1 MATYEEANAI
11 CEFLRG
17 RITIEPLVGIICGSG
32 LGHVANR
39 IVKPIIIPYK
49 EIPGFPHTTVEG
61 HKGNL
66 VFGTLGGK
74 NVLVMQGRFHAYE
87 GYSQQQITLPVRVMR
102 LMGCEYFFAISATG
116 GLHPNYDAGDIM
128 ILKDHISIP
137 ALAGISPLT
146 GLNDERFGPRFPAL
160 SDIYSKELRL
170 LTQHVAEE
178 MGIGKLMH
186 EGVYVCCCG
195 PTYDT
200 PAEARL
206 LQMLG
211 GDVAGMST
219 TAETIVAHH
228 AGMHVLALSLIAN
241 RETFEIDHE
250 QKANHEE
257 VLEMALHRGDT
268 IATLITRVL
277 AAL

>member
-1 MATYEEANAI
+1 MATYEETNAI
-11 CEFLRG
+11 CEFLRE
-17 RITIEPLVGIICGSG
+17 RISITPLVGIICGSG
-32 LGHVANR
+32 LGQLANR
-39 IVKPIIIPYK
+39 ISKPVIIPYK
-49 EIPGFPHTTVEG
+49 EIPGFPHATVQG

-66 VFGTLGGK
+66 VFGTLSGK
-74 NVLVMQGRFHAYE
+74 NVMVMQGRFHAYE
-87 GYSQQQITLPVRVMR
+87 GYTQQQITLPVRVMR
-102 LMGCEYFFAISATG
+102 LMGCEYLFAISATG
-116 GLHPNYDAGDIM
+116 GLHPNYDVGDIM
-128 ILKDHISIP
+128 VLKDHISIP

-160 SDIYSKELRL
+160 SDIYSKELRS
-170 LTQHVAEE
+170 LTLRVAEQ

-211 GDVAGMST
+211 ADVAGMST

-228 AGMHVLALSLIAN
+228 AGMRVLALSLVAN
-241 RETFEIDHE
+241 RESFELGHE
-250 QKANHEE
+250 PKASHEE
-257 VLEMALHRGDT
+257 VLEIGLQRGET
-268 IATLITRVL
+268 MATLLTRVL